1 MDRDVRPS
9 ALRALRWLIVAVAA
23 LASLTT
29 DGSAQTAS
37 NEAEVKAAFVYN
49 FLKFVD
55 WPAHALP
62 KPDQPFAIAIV
73 GEGAVADAAETL
85 LKGKRISVYPL
96 VVVRVK
102 AGEPLSDV
110 HAVFVTGADP
120 EKARRTLAT
129 RSNASILTIG
139 DDAQFA
145 TRGGVIG
152 LYVEDR
158 RVRFEVNTDA
168 ADATGLRVSSR
179 LLALARLVRSSAN
192 GQGARP

>member
-1 MDRDVRPS
+1 MG
-9 ALRALRWLIVAVAA
+9 ATAVAC
-23 LASLTT
+23 LTT
-29 DGSAQTAS
+29 RGFAQSAS

-55 WPAHALP
+55 WPPHALTRS
-62 KPDQPFAIAIV
+62 DQPLSIAIV
-73 GEGAVADAAETL
+73 GEGPVADAVENL
-85 LKGKRISVYPL
+85 LEGKNVGMHPL

-102 AGEPLSDV
+102 AGDELAGV
-110 HAVFVTGADP
+110 HAVFVTGADK
-120 EKARRTLAT
+120 ERTYRTLAT
-129 RSNASILTIG
+129 KGSAAILTIG
-139 DDAQFA
+139 DDDQFA
-145 TRGGVIG
+145 ARGGIIG

-158 RVRFEVNTDA
+158 RVRFEVNTGA

>member
-1 MDRDVRPS
+1 MAGGIRGR
-9 ALRALRWLIVAVAA
+9 ALRAFCRLLAGGTA
-23 LASLTT
+23 LACLTT
-29 DGSAQTAS
+29 SGVAQGAS

-62 KPDQPFAIAIV
+62 KPDQPFSIAIV
-73 GEGAVADAAETL
+73 GEGSVADAVENL
-85 LKGKRISVYPL
+85 LQGKKISVYPL
-96 VVVRVK
+96 AVVRVK

-129 RSNASILTIG
+129 RGSAAVLTIG
-139 DDAQFA
+139 DDDQFA
-145 TRGGVIG
+145 ARGGIIG

-168 ADATGLRVSSR
+168 ADARGLRVSSR